1 MAEAVPV
8 PSHLDSNGEITARP
22 SEGLPCGTIKF
33 PDGGTYVGEY
43 KLVERNKNLEYTYH
57 GKGSYTRGSYSCSGV
72 WRDGQ
77 FARGTIKF
85 ESGDSFDG
93 QVFNGLFHGWGRY
106 TWANG
111 EQSYEGTWRHGLMS
125 GTGTLR
131 IKASVPLRVHPEEV
145 SEASNTPWP
154 THQIVTGC
162 FHHGRLHE
170 APGVQMAMQEEFTN
184 QYVAEW
190 RETAIHS
197 LRDMEAALRQGL
209 DISGYLAG
217 SGSGSPGTVS
227 SSSGGEPS
235 KGIMKPTSAGS
246 ASVETDSRAKGMK
259 KTSARTTVRSISGK
273 QVSSINAGC
282 DANPRIWLPSSDFA
296 AETFVAPPYPQVSDF
311 HADGISRLVGLLCAD
326 VGGTPAMACEI
337 RVPLAD
343 AELSQLVTVDPSRVR
358 NEGRKFGCGS
368 GQIVEVTAR
377 MDGSGSL
384 LASIALLNCN
394 HLTSVSAAAYFRV
407 IGLSLL
413 SPQQLRRLK

>member
-43 KLVERNKNLEYTYH
+43 KLVEKSQNLEYTYH
-57 GKGSYTRGSYSCSGV
+57 GKGSYIRGSYSCSGV

-85 ESGDSFDG
+85 ESGDTFDG

-106 TWANG
+106 TWADG
-111 EQSYEGTWRHGLMS
+111 EQSYEGTWSHGLMS
-125 GTGTLR
+125 GTGTLCV
-131 IKASVPLRVHPEEV
+131 KAPVPLRVHPEEV
-145 SEASNTPWP
+145 SEASKAPWP
-154 THQIVTGC
+154 PHQIVTGC
-162 FHHGRLHE
+162 FHHGRMHE
-170 APGVQMAMQEEFTN
+170 APGVQMAIQEEFMN
-184 QYVAEW
+184 KYVAEW
-190 RETAIHS
+190 RETAINS
-197 LRDMEAALRQGL
+197 LRDLEAALRQGQ
-209 DISGYLAG
+209 DISGYVAG
-217 SGSGSPGTVS
+217 SGTGSLGTVS
-227 SSSGGEPS
+227 SSSGGGTS
-235 KGIMKPTSAGS
+235 KGIMKPTSAGT
-246 ASVETDSRAKGMK
+246 ASVETDSRVRGTK
-259 KTSARTTVRSISGK
+259 KPSARATVRSISGK
-273 QVSSINAGC
+273 QVSSINAGG
-282 DANPRIWLPSSDFA
+282 DAKPRIWLALSDFA

-311 HADGISRLVGLLCAD
+311 HADGISRLVSLLCAD
-326 VGGTPAMACEI
+326 VDGSPAMACEM

-343 AELSQLVTVDPSRVR
+343 AELSQLVTVDPSRVC

-384 LASIALLNCN
+384 LASIALVNCN
-394 HLTSVSAAAYFRV
+394 HLTSVSAEAYFRV
-407 IGLSLL
+407 IGLSLP